1 MKSKINPKQLFL
13 YFITICLIVLFYIL
27 FTKILGVKEG
37 QTALSGSQGGAA
49 VPQGGASVPQGGAS
63 VPQGGAAVPQGGS
76 QSASNA
82 AQSATQNYQSQLL
95 TNLDAKIKQITDL
108 LDNLDKTLPK
118 YVKDII
124 PGNITTISYEDAIK
138 QNALNP
144 ITINVGSYVDP
155 TDKTRLNAKW
165 SIDMQIPLGPK
176 GDKGDKGPIGVN
188 GDTGSK
194 GPPGETGLRGKW
206 WNS

>member
-37 QTALSGSQGGAA
+37 QTDLSDSQGGSA
-49 VPQGGASVPQGGAS
+49 VPPAGP
-63 VPQGGAAVPQGGS
+63 